1 MAGLQATREALNHLL
16 VGIQDIDESVVRG
29 EKRLGQQ
36 AYAVAYVDLADDVV
50 ERAEHLREFQERILG
65 DEFFESPGDLR
76 WNKYL
81 YIVAGPKSMANPQ
94 FADAKAVI
102 EADKDYAR
110 KHVVSEQDLKSLLGG
125 AKLFEPV
132 PAGQTYDV
140 LEEWGRRLVSKK
152 LDLLLDCGTPRT
164 GVVQRIA
171 QGTAVRTADTKAA
184 TKSLN
189 ASDRHLGSSK
199 LRRLIVTRF
208 RPIHNGKQYEF
219 GDVTL
224 IIGANGTGK
233 TSLLE
238 AIEYFYCG
246 DNRRANSA
254 GAICLRAMLQSSND
268 GNSYELASTVD
279 GPRIRARC
287 LSWYNRNERNADA
300 IVGSFSQYNFLDT
313 DAAYRLSGTLG
324 PGDVANELSRLLVGP
339 VAATTYEYFGK
350 IRADV
355 EKVYWSAHRDM
366 EKQKEELGA
375 AQKRLTE
382 LQERPSSGKTLLES
396 YRASLA
402 GLGWRD
408 VPQAPTPGAAE
419 GELLLKALGN
429 VQALATSGEAAR
441 TIGDIHR
448 REQDL
453 NTVEQAASP
462 FGEQLSVVTRQE
474 NDFIERIAAHDAN
487 VEHLD
492 RWTAYEE
499 SGFNGIRRIYP
510 AVLQAHRELSG
521 RLGNLIV
528 GDLPKVPPS
537 LVQLSLEVAAA
548 VAQDSARA
556 AEARELQAAELLRLH
571 EQAASSRAA
580 VAANLKVAAMAAAKA
595 SSSPDTCP
603 VCRTVHSA
611 GTLLH
616 LIDELT
622 ASSHGSAELAKL
634 VESRRLAH
642 EEAAQAKNA
651 AASLAFIESVAEA
664 LSLGV
669 ELTPPHVLDELVRL
683 RQQTSAAQVTL
694 QKVTDDSKSL
704 GQQGFSIKESD
715 LIWARIGQLFEDSIT
730 SPTLKDVAEVRRLQ
744 AIASESTRAELATCR
759 VAKTAVVAAIQD
771 ICMKVDLEAW
781 ETRVPLINS
790 IAALTAMREEFAAIA
805 PRVGQLRAQMNVGDD
820 VPLAEVQ
827 ANLSAVFSAFKQA
840 QAGAA
845 ADLAGSIDLRELP
858 SRIEALKL
866 KLETR
871 DDETKALQ
879 SAMTTLDEIFANA
892 SLETATAEALSA
904 IGKQIN
910 EVFTR
915 IHSPREYEYVGNH
928 EALLQ
933 TTGTHE
939 QRTLN
944 EISTGQR
951 AAFAL
956 SIFLA
961 RNRTATAAP
970 PVMLID
976 DPIAH
981 VDDLNALS
989 FLDYLRDLAMNSGR
1003 QVFFATADTRIASL
1017 FAKKFSFLGERFKT
1031 ITLTR
1036 TPQVDASMDG

>member
-16 VGIQDIDESVVRG
+16 VGIQDIDESVIRG
-29 EKRLGQQ
+29 EKRLGHKT
-36 AYAVAYVDLADDVV
+36 YAVAYVDLADDVV
-50 ERAEHLREFQERILG
+50 ERSEHLREFQERILG

-81 YIVAGPKSMANPQ
+81 YIVAGPKSIANPQ

-110 KHVVSEQDLKSLLGG
+110 KRVVSEQDLESLLGG
-125 AKLFEPV
+125 AKLFVPV
-132 PAGQTYDV
+132 AAGQTYDV

-171 QGTAVRTADTKAA
+171 QGTAERTAETKAA

-199 LRRLIVTRF
+199 LRHLNVTRF

-224 IIGANGTGK
+224 IIGPNGTGK

-246 DNRRANSA
+246 GNRRANST
-254 GAICLRAMLQSSND
+254 GAISLRATLQKSND
-268 GNSYELASTVD
+268 GNSYELASTAD

-287 LSWYNRNERNADA
+287 LSWYNRNERNVDA

-355 EKVYWSAHRDM
+355 EKSYWSIRRDM
-366 EKQKEELGA
+366 ETPKDELDA
-375 AQKRLTE
+375 AEKRVKE
-382 LQERPSSGKTLLES
+382 LQERPSNGKTLLES

-402 GLGWRD
+402 GLGWND
-408 VPQAPTPGAAE
+408 VPQAPTLGATE
-419 GELLLKALGN
+419 GELLLKALSDI
-429 VQALATSGEAAR
+429 QALAASGEAAR

-453 NTVEQAASP
+453 NIAEQAASP
-462 FGEQLSVVTRQE
+462 FGEQLSALMKQE
-474 NDFIERIAAHDAN
+474 NGLIERIAAHDAN
-487 VEHLD
+487 VGHLD
-492 RWTAYEE
+492 RWASYEE
-499 SGFNGIRRIYP
+499 SGFNAMRRDYP
-510 AVLQAHRELSG
+510 AALQAHRELSR
-521 RLGNLIV
+521 RLGNLIA
-528 GDLPKVPPS
+528 GDLPNVPPS
-537 LVQLSLEVAAA
+537 LVQLSLGVAVAAA
-548 VAQDSARA
+548 QDSGRA
-556 AEARELQAAELLRLH
+556 AEARETHVAELLRLH

-580 VAANLKVAAMAAAKA
+580 VAANLKVAAMAAVKA

-603 VCRTVHSA
+603 VCQTVHSA
-611 GTLLH
+611 GALLQ

-634 VESRRLAH
+634 VESRHLAH
-642 EEAAQAKNA
+642 EEAAHAKSA

-664 LSLGV
+664 LSLDV
-669 ELTPPHVLDELVRL
+669 DLTPPQVLEELVRL
-683 RQQTSAAQVTL
+683 RQQTSAAQALL
-694 QKVTDDSKSL
+694 QKVTEDGESL
-704 GQQGFSIKESD
+704 GQQGFSSQESD
-715 LIWARIGQLFEDSIT
+715 QIWARIGLLFEGSTT
-730 SPTLKDVAEVRRLQ
+730 SPTLEDVAEVRRLQ
-744 AIASESTRAELATCR
+744 AIASESTRSDLATCR
-759 VAKTAVVAAIQD
+759 AAIASVGSTIQN
-771 ICMKVDLEAW
+771 ICKKVYLEPW
-781 ETRVPLINS
+781 ETRVPLTNS
-790 IAALTAMREEFAAIA
+790 TAALTAMREEFAAIA
-805 PRVGQLRAQMNVGDD
+805 PRVVQLRKQISVSDD

-827 ANLSAVFSAFKQA
+827 ANLSVVLSAFKQA

-845 ADLAGSIDLRELP
+845 ADLAGSVDLRELP

-866 KLETR
+866 NLRER
-871 DDETKALQ
+871 DGETKALQ
-879 SAMTTLDEIFANA
+879 NAMTTLDEIFANA
-892 SLETATAEALSA
+892 SLETATAEALSD

-915 IHSPREYEYVGNH
+915 IHSPSEYEYVGNH

-933 TTGTHE
+933 TTETHE
-939 QRTLN
+939 PRTLN
-944 EISTGQR
+944 EVSTGQR

-961 RNRTATAAP
+961 RNRAATAAP
-970 PVMLID
+970 PVLLID

-989 FLDYLRDLAMNSGR
+989 FLDYLRDLAVSSGR

-1017 FAKKFSFLGERFKT
+1017 FAKKFSFFGDCFKT
-1031 ITLTR
+1031 ISLTR
-1036 TPQVDASMDG
+1036 TPEVDAAIAG